1 MTMTPV
7 LATPCATAALFHT
20 ATGTAFIDI
29 EIDGHRE
36 TCPVRGKLLRSWL
49 RRRHYEQTG
58 EALSGASIRS
68 MLDLLEARAQFDA
81 PERTIHVRSAEH
93 EGRIYLDLTDKEW
106 RAVEIGPD
114 GWRVIG
120 CPPVRFKRAAGMS
133 PLPVPQRGGSID
145 VLARFLNLPA
155 ANGFVLAVAWLLAA
169 LRPIGP
175 YPLLVVVG
183 EQGSAKTVLTKI
195 LRALVD
201 PNAAP
206 ARSLPHEERDLMI
219 AANNGHVLAFD
230 NLSGLP
236 SWLSDALCRLATGGS
251 FARRQL
257 FTDEDEI
264 LFHATRPVILNG
276 IEDVVCR
283 ADLADRAVF
292 LTLGPIPDDR
302 RRSEKE
308 LWHEFERARPRILG
322 ALLDGAVRGL
332 QKLPQ
337 IRLEKPPRMADFA
350 LWATACETA
359 FWPQDTFMRAYE
371 ANRRTAIDGI
381 IEADPVATLI
391 REIMAERDSWAG
403 QASDLLQAGLGRK
416 NAPHRSVSW
425 PKNPRAFA
433 ARLRRC
439 QTFLRT
445 AGIDISFGREGP
457 AGSRVIRIA
466 SLDNIRA
473 GMPSGHGQHP

>member
-1 MTMTPV
+1 MTTAPV
-7 LATPCATAALFHT
+7 HATPWATAALFHT
-20 ATGTAFIDI
+20 AIGTAFIDL

-36 TCPVRGKLLRSWL
+36 TWPVRGKLLRSWL

-58 EALSGASIRS
+58 EALTGESIRS
-68 MLDLLEARAQFDA
+68 ILDLLEARAQFDS
-81 PERTIHVRSAEH
+81 PERPVHVRSTEH
-93 EGRIYLDLTDKEW
+93 EGRIYLDLADKEW
-106 RAVEIGPD
+106 RAVEITPD

-120 CPPVRFKRAAGMS
+120 SPPVRFKRAAGMS

-155 ANGFVLAVAWLLAA
+155 ANDFVLAVAWLVAA
-169 LRPIGP
+169 LRPSGP
-175 YPLLVVVG
+175 YPLMAISG

-206 ARSLPHEERDLMI
+206 ARSLPREERDLMI

-236 SWLSDALCRLATGGS
+236 SWLSDALCRLACGGS
-251 FARRQL
+251 FALRQL
-257 FTDEDEI
+257 FTDEDET

-283 ADLADRAVF
+283 GDLADRAIF
-292 LTLGPIPDDR
+292 LTLGPISDDR
-302 RRSEKE
+302 RRSERE
-308 LWHEFERARPRILG
+308 LWREFDRARPRILG

-359 FWPQDTFMRAYE
+359 FWSQGTFMHAYD
-371 ANRRTAIDGI
+371 ANRQAAVDGI
-381 IEADPVATLI
+381 IEADPVATLV
-391 REIMAERDSWAG
+391 REIMAERDTWAG
-403 QASDLLQAGLGRK
+403 QASDLLQVGSGAKL
-416 NAPHRSVSW
+416 APDRSVSW

-445 AGIDISFGREGP
+445 AGIEISFGREGP
-457 AGSRVIRIA
+457 AGSRIIRMA
-466 SLDNIRA
+466 SLTSARA
-473 GMPSGHGQHP
+473 GMS

>member
-36 TCPVRGKLLRSWL
+36 TWPVRGKLLRSWL
-49 RRRHYEQTG
+49 RRRHYEQMG
-58 EALSGASIRS
+58 EALSGESIRS
-68 MLDLLEARAQFDA
+68 MLELLEARAQFDA

-93 EGRIYLDLTDKEW
+93 DSRIYLDLADKEW
-106 RAVEIGPD
+106 RAVEITPD
-114 GWRVIG
+114 AWRVIG
-120 CPPVRFKRAAGMS
+120 CPPVRFKRAAGMT

-145 VLARFLNLPA
+145 VLARYLNLPA
-155 ANGFVLAVAWLLAA
+155 ASDFVLAVAWLLAA
-169 LRPIGP
+169 LRPSGP
-175 YPLLVVVG
+175 YPLMAISG

-206 ARSLPHEERDLMI
+206 ARSLPREERDLMI

-236 SWLSDALCRLATGGS
+236 SWFSDALCRLACGGS
-251 FARRQL
+251 FALRQL
-257 FTDEDEI
+257 FTDENEI

-292 LTLGPIPDDR
+292 LTLGSISDDR
-302 RRSEKE
+302 RRSERE
-308 LWHEFERARPRILG
+308 LWREFESARPRILG

-337 IRLEKPPRMADFA
+337 VHLEKPPRMADFS

-359 FWPQDTFMRAYE
+359 FWPQGTFMRAYD
-371 ANRRTAIDGI
+371 ANRRAAIDGM

-391 REIMAERDSWAG
+391 REIMAERDTWAG

-416 NAPHRSVSW
+416 NAPHRSMSW

-445 AGIDISFGREGP
+445 AGIEISFGREGP
-457 AGSRVIRIA
+457 AGSRIIRMA
-466 SLDNIRA
+466 SLTSARA
-473 GMPSGHGQHP
+473 GTS